1 MKELKVQ
8 YEYSKPTRWRINHSV
23 NMSSDNLISIAFTH
37 NIPFIFNWIC
47 QNIELYLYCSSSYF
61 FVVVFVVSS
70 IAYVDFG
77 RHIASISY
85 KLLRMAIISHTSTIV
100 SCLIPLVWL
109 GVIIFLHVQMYL
121 LTNCVQCVWDDK
133 LSFYNRSICVPYRN
147 QWDKAHWHSNRV
159 LNIGQWSLE

>member
-1 MKELKVQ
+1 MDKCHQVKRNLYKGYNKVKYECGSHEL
-8 YEYSKPTRWRINHSV
+8 SGP
-23 NMSSDNLISIAFTH
+23 L
-37 NIPFIFNWIC
+37 NI
-47 QNIELYLYCSSSYF
+47 
-61 FVVVFVVSS
+61 S

-109 GVIIFLHVQMYL
+109 GAIIFLHVQMYL

-159 LNIGQWSLE
+159 LNIVILTLENFYIIVTEIINKSIIEVILMKLDKFVLIIWLAIS